1 MGHQH
6 IVHVTL
12 SPCCREMQEFIP
24 PEMWPPYSPDVNPV
38 DYSIWGMLQE
48 RVYSLQMHDVK
59 ALKERMLREWR
70 LLDYA
75 HRHAQWHSRL
85 NACVRVNG
93 GHFEHKFWASNFL
106 LCFVCFVNTVC
117 PKCDRYKHVQS
128 ANIMWNVLLLC
139 LILSHGMVA
148 T

>member
-75 HRHAQWHSRL
+75 HRHPGL
-85 NACVRVNG
+85 NTG
-93 GHFEHKFWASNFL
+93 L
-106 LCFVCFVNTVC
+106 
-117 PKCDRYKHVQS
+117 
-128 ANIMWNVLLLC
+128 
-139 LILSHGMVA
+139 
-148 T
+148 